1 MIQPH
6 ASLDNSLPG
15 SNVIFTRAD
24 QPRND
29 KSQLTVHV
37 LWEKSRTKL
46 KTSTKKI
53 SDVFSIQ
60 EQSSIS
66 SNKEQYSDVCCQK
79 EQVFT
84 KCSKKKHDQNC
95 QADNGDMQPVKQ
107 PMNMWS
113 NRPAM
118 PIQDMM
124 SKKQIVLQEDD
135 KNWQVN
141 MRPVK

>member
-1 MIQPH
+1 M
-6 ASLDNSLPG
+6 LP
-15 SNVIFTRAD
+15 
-24 QPRND
+24 
-29 KSQLTVHV
+29 
-37 LWEKSRTKL
+37 ERT
-46 KTSTKKI
+46 S
-53 SDVFSIQ
+53 
-60 EQSSIS
+60 
-66 SNKEQYSDVCCQK
+66 
-79 EQVFT
+79 FT
-84 KCSKKKHDQNC
+84 KCSKKKQDQNC

-124 SKKQIVLQEDD
+124 SKKQVVLQEDD